1 MRYRTCQA
9 IFDCTAVRSGDSVQL
24 QRSLQIKPKA
34 SNRSIKIT
42 NETASQMT
50 QMRTRC
56 FCWVITKVS
65 QVHPQGIILCTK
77 MSVQNSL
84 CNLFN
89 SCWIN
94 SSPDQTGK
102 LTHQTFRMA
111 IIDASEGCM
120 RGRRH
125 QYTEFHSLFSNTG
138 APGHLWPVKLVKST
152 NVKLRKTPKTQK
164 LKALITY
171 LQL

>member
-1 MRYRTCQA
+1 MESPTQKQERKLTMRYRTCQA

-56 FCWVITKVS
+56 FCWRKCRMINKVS

-138 APGHLWPVKLVKST
+138 APGHL
-152 NVKLRKTPKTQK
+152 
-164 LKALITY
+164 
-171 LQL
+171 